1 MSTPVSLKESFRA
14 DYEVSNFSVV
24 ERLNSGSQEGELGLV
39 FSPFAKKYIL
49 TRYDIQRPAIFFI
62 DGSCSYYT
70 RNAGQLIDFL
80 EKLVRGKGL
89 KRVIAIGSSKG
100 ATGAILHA
108 AMLSQ
113 RIPGIRF
120 DVYSFS
126 AQVSLWPYN
135 SRIRLPS
142 YEQLIQCVR
151 TDPALE
157 NDLVNFGNLST
168 AVRNS
173 NDFKVLMTYGQ
184 HNRRDKEEAEYLK
197 ADSEG
202 DKVVLNPLP
211 IRNHTTIVPYVLD
224 CNDKNSLRSAL
235 LSTLERNPEESD
247 IMDLKKKDK
256 LEREVD
262 ALYGI
267 RDMKLNL
274 LNLISRQL

>member
-1 MSTPVSLKESFRA
+1 
-14 DYEVSNFSVV
+14 
-24 ERLNSGSQEGELGLV
+24 
-39 FSPFAKKYIL
+39 
-49 TRYDIQRPAIFFI
+49 
-62 DGSCSYYT
+62 
-70 RNAGQLIDFL
+70 
-80 EKLVRGKGL
+80 
-89 KRVIAIGSSKG
+89 
-100 ATGAILHA
+100 
-108 AMLSQ
+108 
-113 RIPGIRF
+113 
-120 DVYSFS
+120 
-126 AQVSLWPYN
+126 
-135 SRIRLPS
+135 
-142 YEQLIQCVR
+142 
-151 TDPALE
+151 
-157 NDLVNFGNLST
+157 
-168 AVRNS
+168 
-173 NDFKVLMTYGQ
+173 MTYGQ